1 MERVAAPEVRPTL
14 HAPRPTLYAC
24 AVPHSEQNFAARGS
38 DVPQLVQNFDAGEPV
53 ALGVPPG
60 ADVLGL
66 SASAIVFPIAK
77 PAPKPAPRP
86 APPPGFAAAVG
97 IDCAT

>member
-1 MERVAAPEVRPTL
+1 M
-14 HAPRPTLYAC
+14 LYAC

-53 ALGVPPG
+53 ALGVPAG